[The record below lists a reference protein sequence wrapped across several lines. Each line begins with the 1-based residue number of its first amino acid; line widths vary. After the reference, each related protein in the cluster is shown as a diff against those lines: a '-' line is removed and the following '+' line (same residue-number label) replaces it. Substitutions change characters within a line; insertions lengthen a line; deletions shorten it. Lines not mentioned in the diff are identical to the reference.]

1 VLLDNPA
8 TIPMLGFGDIARAF
22 ATIIS
27 ESEPR
32 FAIGIFGGWGS
43 GKTTMMRAIKTAL
56 PARGIVQVDFNAW
69 RFEREPQLLVPLLDT
84 IRVALMSWSEPQ
96 DLATRER
103 VRSAAT
109 RIGRVVRALAAGLS
123 AEVNLLGAAKVSY
136 DISAALDALTVPGE
150 PVGAQSLYVAAFREL
165 DNAFQEFAAGGANR
179 VVVFVDDLD
188 RCLPA
193 SALEV
198 LDVMKLFF
206 DLPGFVFVVG
216 LDEEVVDRAIRAR
229 FAGSGY
235 RDAAQPGRAPA
246 GELLGREYLKKIFQL
261 PYSLPV
267 MMPHQLGELL
277 ESIYREAGLD
287 GSSFAEIRDLIRQY
301 LQYVT
306 VERHVNPREV
316 KRFINSYTLQ
326 TLIRPEL
333 DADTVLALQTLA
345 FRYDWELLYN
355 AILDDTA
362 MFVDILR
369 RYREDAQHDPSA
381 FEDLSPD
388 LLSMPPSLLG
398 FLRSAQAEPLA
409 RHATLDAYVTSLEA
423 TRSSKSWESV
433 ALRQVGQLGREIR
446 NALSQLHITD
456 AILMAVLDAARKT
469 IGTVTEL
476 LPQAE
481 YTEDRG
487 LSAHLTR
494 IRSLAEGSRLDIPDP
509 EERRKAL
516 LTQLQ
521 VAVEDTRRELR
532 MLRNASMLA
541 P

>member
-1 VLLDNPA
+1 
-8 TIPMLGFGDIARAF
+8 
-22 ATIIS
+22 
-27 ESEPR
+27 
-32 FAIGIFGGWGS
+32 
-43 GKTTMMRAIKTAL
+43 
-56 PARGIVQVDFNAW
+56 
-69 RFEREPQLLVPLLDT
+69 
-84 IRVALMSWSEPQ
+84 
-96 DLATRER
+96 
-103 VRSAAT
+103 
-109 RIGRVVRALAAGLS
+109 
-123 AEVNLLGAAKVSY
+123 
-136 DISAALDALTVPGE
+136 
-150 PVGAQSLYVAAFREL
+150 
-165 DNAFQEFAAGGANR
+165 
-179 VVVFVDDLD
+179 
-188 RCLPA
+188 
-193 SALEV
+193 
-198 LDVMKLFF
+198 
-206 DLPGFVFVVG
+206 
-216 LDEEVVDRAIRAR
+216 
-229 FAGSGY
+229 
-235 RDAAQPGRAPA
+235 
-246 GELLGREYLKKIFQL
+246 
-261 PYSLPV
+261 